1 VRLAALKTVAAF
13 VALLTVVAC
22 QSSHPATDRR
32 PSGSPS
38 APVSSSSAPT
48 QVLSYPKYPMR
59 DAVMNSRFVATYGID
74 HGVLTIE
81 PPPASP
87 PAISGREA
95 MNRFRKFGL
104 VYVSP
109 TLTAYGSVTLV
120 PRPLAMVRITNK
132 PAWVIAYSGPPVP
145 LGCPYMASGRNRHRV
160 PLSLHLAIVPTD
172 GSQGAEFASAGRNS
186 CGWVTPT
193 LANWA

>member
-32 PSGSPS
+32 PSGWPS

-59 DAVMNSRFVATYGID
+59 DAVMNSRFVATYRID

-87 PAISGREA
+87 PAISEREA
-95 MNRFRKFGL
+95 MNRFRMFGL

-120 PRPLAMVRITNK
+120 PRPLAMVRIRNK
-132 PAWVIAYSGPPVP
+132 PAWVIEHWGPPIP
-145 LGCPYMASGRNRHRV
+145 CPPGPFMNARRI
-160 PLSLHLAIVPTD
+160 PLSLQLAVVPTD
-172 GSQGAEFASAGRNS
+172 GSPGAEFTSAGRTL
-186 CGWVTPT
+186 CGELTST
-193 LANWA
+193 RATWA